1 MCRGSRPS
9 SATPASCRG
18 SSFDLPDHVRVHP
31 MSVAS
36 IDGGVGTLVVVDG
49 LDFADY
55 SERLFDEEV
64 EIVAD
69 IDPAGDELVVL
80 TNSALPT
87 WRNVGGVPVIVATV
101 PDVDDG
107 QWVWEH
113 DGRTFIAV
121 GSLAMEGYVA
131 GLVAAQQAGL
141 PRHPYD
147 YGVLLGD
154 LDARRIFVPGYEY
167 ANFPVDQALT
177 TMEFSAV
184 GDCAENLHVG
194 YAVPAGDP
202 DPNAMEPED
211 VGLVLATVS
220 DVCRDD
226 GFFEQF
232 PARMAGEGLAEATVA
247 GKTVW
252 RDPTRLILV
261 EDDLVIQLSGSDAA
275 AFAAMSPF
283 VDRFVA
289 GIEPAEVLDLAPLP
303 IATCLF
309 QEPADPGED
318 QLDQPAY
325 VVECA
330 TPHQGEL
337 YHHDTVAADASAP
350 YPGDAAVTT
359 EADLRCYAAFEPYVG
374 LEWEVSRLNYLYFYP
389 SPETW
394 AAGDRS
400 IQCILFAGD
409 GTEFLTG
416 SLAGTAQ

>member
-1 MCRGSRPS
+1 M
-9 SATPASCRG
+9 
-18 SSFDLPDHVRVHP
+18 
-31 MSVAS
+31 
-36 IDGGVGTLVVVDG
+36 
-49 LDFADY
+49 
-55 SERLFDEEV
+55 
-64 EIVAD
+64 
-69 IDPAGDELVVL
+69 L
-80 TNSALPT
+80 TNTALPM
-87 WRNVGGVPVIVATV
+87 WRNVGGVPVVVATV

-107 QWVWEH
+107 RWVWEH

-177 TMEFSAV
+177 AMESSAV
-184 GDCAENLHVG
+184 GDCAERLHVG
-194 YAVPAGDP
+194 YVVPAGDP

-220 DVCRDD
+220 DVCRDG
-226 GFFEQF
+226 GFFEQL
-232 PARMAGEGLAEATVA
+232 PARMVGEGLAAATVA

-252 RDPTRLILV
+252 RDPTRLVLV
-261 EDDLVIQLSGSDAA
+261 EDDVVIQMNGSDAA
-275 AFAAMSPF
+275 TFAAMSPF

-303 IATCLF
+303 IPTCLF
-309 QEPADPGED
+309 QEPAEPGED

-337 YHHDTVAADASAP
+337 YHHDTVDADASAP
-350 YPGDAAVTT
+350 YPGDAAIAA

-374 LEWEVSRLNYLYFYP
+374 LDWEVSRLNYLYFYP
-389 SPETW
+389 GPETW

-400 IQCILFAGD
+400 IQCILFTGD
-409 GTEFLTG
+409 GDEFLTG